1 MTIEE
6 SDLKLLIALQE
17 RPLAS
22 ASTIANAIKLST
34 PTVITRLDLL
44 KQDKS
49 YYSVCA
55 DLLPDTLELEIIDV
69 FIEIEDINN
78 LEYFENHICYN
89 HPYTLFRI
97 RCFGTFNGLFV
108 QFRIPKSSQ
117 HLLLD
122 LLDHLKNQ
130 KIIQSYFVPPIIPS
144 ALSVYTKANLK
155 NWEPD
160 MMRWIFDWKVWSK
173 KFDTID
179 SKRIQRPNKK
189 SVITKFDNLDIS
201 LLQEITMSARRKN
214 TEIMDS
220 LKLDKNE
227 IGLQQKISRKLKFL
241 TENVVS
247 QYRVFLRWETFE
259 IYNSFLVISECDN
272 NTANKLQNLLLKD
285 PVPFESTYRITESGF
300 LWYLRCPASH
310 FSSVSELL
318 WHISDK
324 IKFFYL
330 DYKNSE
336 FYGLW
341 KGAFDLTT
349 NHWSIDLM
357 KKEKLLENP

>member
-6 SDLKLLIALQE
+6 SDLELLIALQE

-22 ASTIANAIKLST
+22 ASTIAKAVKLST

-49 YYSVCA
+49 YYNVCA
-55 DLLPDTLELEIIDV
+55 DLIPDTLGLEIIDV
-69 FIEIEDINN
+69 FIEINDLEN
-78 LEYFENHICYN
+78 LIYFEDHICYN

-117 HLLLD
+117 NLLHD
-122 LLDHLKNQ
+122 LLDHLKTQNR
-130 KIIQSYFVPPIIPS
+130 IQSYFIPS
-144 ALSVYTKANLK
+144 VIPSTLSIYTKANLK
-155 NWEPD
+155 NWEPN
-160 MMRWIFDWKVWSK
+160 MMRWNFDWKTWSK
-173 KFDTID
+173 KLDIID
-179 SKRIQRPNKK
+179 SKRIQRPVKK
-189 SVITKFDNLDIS
+189 SVISKFDSLDIS

-220 LKLDKNE
+220 QKMDKNE

-241 TENVVS
+241 SENVVS
-247 QYRVFLRWETFE
+247 QYRVFLRWEAFE
-259 IYNSFLVISECDN
+259 IYNSFLIISECDN
-272 NTANKLQNLLLKD
+272 VIANKLQNLLFKE
-285 PVPFESTYRITESGF
+285 PVPFESTYRITETGF
-300 LWYLRCPASH
+300 LWYMRCPASH
-310 FSSVSELL
+310 FSYISELL
-318 WHISDK
+318 WRLSKK
-324 IKFFYL
+324 IKFYYL

-341 KGAFDLTT
+341 KGSFDFTT
-349 NHWSIDLM
+349 NQWSTEQM
-357 KKEKLLENP
+357 KKENLL

>member
-6 SDLKLLIALQE
+6 SDLELLIALQE

-22 ASTIANAIKLST
+22 ASTIAKAIKLST

-55 DLLPDTLELEIIDV
+55 DLLPDTLDLEIIDV
-69 FIEIEDINN
+69 FIEIENIEN
-78 LEYFENHICYN
+78 LTYFENHICYN

-97 RCFGTFNGLFV
+97 RCFGSFNGLFV
-108 QFRIPKSSQ
+108 QFRIPKSS
-117 HLLLD
+117 HDILLD
-122 LLDHLKNQ
+122 LLDYLKKEN
-130 KIIQSYFVPPIIPS
+130 KIQNYFIPTIIPS
-144 ALSVYTKANLK
+144 ALSIYTRANLK
-155 NWEPD
+155 NWEPN
-160 MMRWIFDWKVWSK
+160 MMRWNFDWKVWSK
-173 KFDTID
+173 KLDTAD
-179 SKRIQRPNKK
+179 SKRIQRSVKK
-189 SVITKFDNLDIS
+189 SVISKFDSLDIS

-220 LKLDKNE
+220 QKMDKNE

-241 TENVVS
+241 AENVVS
-247 QYRVFLRWETFE
+247 QYRVFLRWEAFE
-259 IYNSFLVISECDN
+259 IYNSFLVISECN
-272 NTANKLQNLLLKD
+272 NLTANRLQNLLFKD
-285 PVPFESTYRITESGF
+285 PIPFESTFRLTETGF

-310 FSSVSELL
+310 FSHISELL
-318 WHISDK
+318 WRICKK
-324 IKFFYL
+324 IKFYYL

-341 KGAFDLTT
+341 KGAFDLST
-349 NHWSIDLM
+349 NQWSTDLM
-357 KKEKLLENP
+357 KKEKLF